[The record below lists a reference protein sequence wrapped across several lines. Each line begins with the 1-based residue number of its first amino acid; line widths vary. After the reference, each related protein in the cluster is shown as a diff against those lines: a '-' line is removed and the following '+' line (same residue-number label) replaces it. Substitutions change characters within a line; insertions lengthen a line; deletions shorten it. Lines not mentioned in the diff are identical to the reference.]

1 MIWPGTFIGLAAG
14 SWLAGIP
21 GALLGLLLGQ
31 MLDRRAKLKDWAEFR
46 SVIGFGQAV
55 REDELLF
62 LLLGRL
68 AKSDG
73 RVLEVHIEQARAEM
87 RRLGLGTT
95 AQQRA
100 IRAFQRGKSARE
112 SLRKPL
118 RRLAQQRNAG
128 EALLRAS
135 WRMIWA
141 DGRAGPAETR
151 LILAWGEW
159 LDWGESEVRALAR
172 EYDPQ
177 RQHVA
182 RSGGDYQDA
191 LRLLGVG
198 PTTEPELIKRAY
210 RRLLSRHHPDKVA
223 GSGGN
228 PRRVRE
234 ATELTG
240 ELHRAYSLIREQRG
254 FR

>member
-1 MIWPGTFIGLAAG
+1 MIWPGTIIGLIAG

-21 GALLGLLLGQ
+21 GALLGILLGQ
-31 MLDRRAKLKDWAEFR
+31 VLDRRARLKSWAEFK

-87 RRLGLGTT
+87 RRLGLGAT

-100 IRAFQRGKSARE
+100 IRAFQRGKGSRE

-118 RRLAQQRNAG
+118 RRVALQRNAG
-128 EALLRAS
+128 EAMLRAC

-141 DGRAGPAETR
+141 DGRAGPAETA
-151 LILAWGEW
+151 LILTWGEW
-159 LDWGESEVRALAR
+159 LGWTESANRALAR

-177 RQHVA
+177 RQNMA
-182 RSGGDYQDA
+182 RTGGAYQDA

-223 GSGGN
+223 GSGAN
-228 PRRVRE
+228 SRQVRE

-240 ELHRAYSLIREQRG
+240 ELHRAYALIRDQRG